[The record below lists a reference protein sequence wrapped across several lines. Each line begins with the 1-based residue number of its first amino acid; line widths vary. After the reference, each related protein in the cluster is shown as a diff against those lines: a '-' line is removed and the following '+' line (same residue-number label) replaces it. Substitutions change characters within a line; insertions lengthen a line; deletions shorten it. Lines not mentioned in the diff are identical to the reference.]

1 MPYENIITK
10 DHSLNLQLSY
20 LVTKTWLEF
29 KESYSTQ
36 CKITY
41 NQGKVVNIYIVYE
54 KNKSLKISSYPTL
67 EN

>member
-10 DHSLNLQLSY
+10 DNSLNLQLSY
-20 LVTKTWLEF
+20 LVAKTWLEF